1 MKKSV
6 IYLFLFL
13 FAVVSAGA
21 QKTFQGTVTYTYEV
35 KGDNAE
41 MMKSMM
47 PQSMIIKYGDESM
60 MTEMK
65 GGMMASMMGK
75 IIVNGKAGEAFVV
88 QDAQKSIYVM
98 KLDEQQAEQTNVKE
112 VSKMDEQKEILGYDC
127 QRYKMIMT
135 QNGQEMTQYMWVTE
149 ELKAPEIK
157 APGLQ
162 QMGGAMASGKI
173 PGFPMSTEVTI
184 PGMNATMIMTVSD
197 LNFDKVPANTFDR
210 PEDYT
215 VKDFEELM
223 KMGGM
228 RN

>member
-6 IYLFLFL
+6 IYLVLFL

-21 QKTFQGTVTYTYEV
+21 QKVFEGTVTYTYEV

-47 PQSMIIKYGDESM
+47 PQSMVIKYGEESM

-75 IIVNGKAGEAFVV
+75 IIVNGEAGEAFVV

-98 KLDEQQAEQTNVKE
+98 KLDEQQTEQTNIKE
-112 VSKMDEQKEILGYDC
+112 VTKMDEQKEILGYDC
-127 QRYKMIMT
+127 QRYKVIAT

-162 QMGGAMASGKI
+162 QMGGAMANGKI
-173 PGFPMSTEVTI
+173 PGFPMSTEVSI

-197 LNFDKVPANTFDR
+197 LNFDKVPASAFDR
-210 PEDYT
+210 PKGYE

-228 RN
+228 GN

>member
-6 IYLFLFL
+6 IYLVLFL

-21 QKTFQGTVTYTYEV
+21 QKTFHGTVTYTYEV

-47 PQSMIIKYGDESM
+47 PQSMVIRYGDESM

-65 GGMMASMMGK
+65 GGMMSSMMGK

-98 KLDEQQAEQTNVKE
+98 KLDEQQEEQTNIKE
-112 VSKMDEQKEILGYDC
+112 VTKMDEQKEILGYDC

-184 PGMNATMIMTVSD
+184 PGMKATMIMTVSD
-197 LNFDKVPANTFDR
+197 LNFDKVPATAFDR
-210 PEDYT
+210 PKDYE